1 MNKQELKSL
10 LENIYYTLTEA
21 APPPPPPP
29 NPPVPDGWDENSP
42 EPWPW
47 PRNPTSP
54 KPPPPP
60 PPPPPLPPRV
70 KPEPGDNPALLDEI
84 NRLLEILRQLERLDP
99 IHHGLIL
106 QTLGIGS
113 AENLRAR
120 IHQLLQ
126 ILIRARQPL
135 TA

>member
-21 APPPPPPP
+21 APPPPPPAP
-29 NPPVPDGWDENSP
+29 DNPTAPVPYYIPPYGFP
-42 EPWPW
+42 LVPITT
-47 PRNPTSP
+47 PT
-54 KPPPPP
+54 PP

-84 NRLLEILRQLERLDP
+84 NRLLQILLQLQRLDP

-106 QTLGIGS
+106 QTLNIGS
-113 AENLRAR
+113 IENLRAR
-120 IHQLLQ
+120 IHQL
-126 ILIRARQPL
+126 
-135 TA
+135 